1 MARSRAKLAHVADTV
16 NHAGGKALVVPG
28 NVALPDDCRQVV
40 EKTVNKFGRLD
51 ALVNNA
57 ATLAPMANTAVADP
71 ETWHEA
77 LEVNLLGPFQMCRY
91 ALNHLRKQEGRIVNI
106 SSGAAKTALAAA
118 VRPGVVD
125 TQMQLA
131 LRQSGPQVMPQA
143 QAAYYLELKKQGL
156 LEPPHVPA
164 RSIAWLAL
172 HAPGS
177 FSGRFL
183 DYDDPDIA
191 GPALEMLG
199 EAP

>member
-1 MARSRAKLAHVADTV
+1 
-16 NHAGGKALVVPG
+16 
-28 NVALPDDCRQVV
+28 
-40 EKTVNKFGRLD
+40 
-51 ALVNNA
+51 
-57 ATLAPMANTAVADP
+57 
-71 ETWHEA
+71 
-77 LEVNLLGPFQMCRY
+77 
-91 ALNHLRKQEGRIVNI
+91 
-106 SSGAAKTALAAA
+106 
-118 VRPGVVD
+118 
-125 TQMQLA
+125 
-131 LRQSGPQVMPQA
+131 MPQA

-164 RSIAWLAL
+164 RAIAWLAL